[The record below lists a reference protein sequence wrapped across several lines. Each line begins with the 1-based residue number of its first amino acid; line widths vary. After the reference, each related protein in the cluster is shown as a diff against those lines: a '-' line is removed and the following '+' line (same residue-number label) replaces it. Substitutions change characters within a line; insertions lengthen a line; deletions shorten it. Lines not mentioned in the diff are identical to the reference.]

1 LEINDIRS
9 IRIGLASPEQ
19 ILEWSHGEVT
29 KPETINYRRLRPE
42 KDGLFCEAI
51 FGPTKD
57 WQCYCGKYKK
67 VRFRGIKCDKCGVE
81 VTHSRVRRE
90 RMGHIALATP
100 IAHIWYTRRSPSY
113 LGLLLNVSQRNLDRV
128 LYYAQYIITSVD
140 ENARERAVR
149 RMDEEIEERITEET
163 KNLQVEMAMLQ
174 ERRQRA
180 EEAREQAKQDLAEE
194 IQNRRDAQV
203 EELMGKATRLEEI
216 LNQYRG
222 DEAPDDLVF
231 GPTKAVIVNEGDEV
245 TNDHVAKLRAEVQEE
260 LGSIEE
266 RLQLEQDRRERE
278 LDKGEGALEAAI
290 ADLAAEFEER
300 RTKAF
305 KRLDDAA
312 ANIEEQIERL
322 LQEPQNRNGEL
333 EQLQSAATATE
344 SRLEQLRGEASPALQ
359 QFEPTGDIIA
369 NPGEVITEDHL
380 AKLRDIVEAQMERIE
395 APDETPELSEAL
407 TFDLTGDV
415 IAEEGE
421 AVTEEHLAQLQDIV
435 SQEKTRIDDQLA
447 EERQQRERELAKIYA
462 SDDAI
467 EDRLEELA
475 DQVEEVRN
483 RIREETQEARDELMA
498 LRARTL
504 LNETDYRDLRERWPK
519 VFTAAMGAEAV
530 YDIVSKIDL
539 HKMAEELRH
548 EIRTT
553 RSKQRRKKAIK
564 RLQVVESLRKSG
576 NRPEWMILKVLPVIP
591 PALRPMVQLDG
602 GRFATSDLNDLY
614 RRVVNRNN
622 RLKHLMK
629 LQAPEVIIRNEK
641 RMLQEAVDSLI
652 DNSRRG
658 KAVSLR
664 GRRQLKS
671 LSDMLK
677 GKQGRFRRNL
687 LGKRVDYSGRS
698 VIVVGPHLKLHQC
711 GLPKRMALELFR
723 PFVMQKLVEYNHAIN
738 VKGAKRLIERETPEV
753 WEVLE
758 EVIKTRPVLLNRAPT
773 LHRLGI
779 QAFEPVLVEGSA
791 IQIHPLV
798 CSAFNADFDGDQM
811 AVHVPLGEGAVRE
824 ARELMLASRNLLRP
838 ANGEPEVGPSKDM
851 VLGVYYLTFER
862 DGEKG
867 EGMVFSSFEEVQ
879 LALELERVDLH
890 ARITFVHE
898 TPEGIERLE
907 TTVGRVLFNAIL
919 PDELRF
925 VNETLDKN
933 GLRRLVGEGYRKLG
947 LDGTGDLVDAIK
959 DVGFKYAMLS
969 GVTIAIDDIHV
980 PESKDEKLDAVNAR
994 VAQVEEQYR
1003 RGLITE
1009 NERYVKTVELWTE
1022 ATEDITD
1029 EVENTLDPFGSLGLM
1044 AKSGATKGG
1053 IQPIRQL
1060 AGMRGLMADA
1070 SGRIIPLPIQSNFRE
1085 GLTSL
1090 EYFISTHGQRK
1101 GLADTALRTADAG
1114 YLTRRLVD
1122 VAQHVMIQAE
1132 DCGTERGITITRES
1146 CEATG
1151 ETIAE
1156 RILGRYT
1163 AGKIVDPATGEVLA
1177 DANTYIDDDIA
1188 EAVEAANL
1196 PEVEVRSPL
1205 TCELPF
1211 GLCMHC
1217 YGRDLGRGGI
1227 VKVGEA
1233 VGIIAAQSIGEPGT
1247 QLTLRT
1253 FHTGG
1258 VAGASDIT
1266 QGLPRVQELFEARN
1280 PKGQAVITEI
1290 GGIVEFEQDGEQR
1303 SVRVSD
1309 TRVHRIKHDVP
1320 GNYAV
1325 HVEPGETVEKG
1336 QLLASRKG
1344 QEDIVAKADGRVSV
1358 GDRRIVVIFEE
1369 TREREYEIPAT
1380 ARLRVSPGDRVKAG
1394 DMITE
1399 GAKNPHEILEI
1410 LGREAV
1416 QDYLVTEIQKVYRS
1430 QGVIIH
1436 DKHIEVI
1443 VRQMLERVRVLHGGD
1458 TELLPG
1464 QLITLYELQ
1473 ALNREVE
1480 ERGGELA
1487 KAEPVL
1493 LGITKA
1499 ALNTESFLSAAS
1511 FQHTISVLAEAA
1523 IEGKVDDLRGLK
1535 ESVIIGKLI
1544 PAGTGFA
1551 AEEEEAIEEPDA
1563 LEAAEAQAFE
1573 DHLLGMDAAEELDAL
1588 SAAFLAKGGDLS
1600 SLRGPQPQ
1608 VDLTA
1613 EAEE

>member
-1 LEINDIRS
+1 VLKQSRLARFHPLRSPREGDLEINDIRS

-90 RMGHIALATP
+90 RMGHIGLATP

-113 LGLLLNVSQRNLDRV
+113 LGLLLNISQRNLDRV
-128 LYYAQYIITSVD
+128 LYYAQYVITSVD
-140 ENARERAVR
+140 ENARERALR
-149 RMDEEIEERITEET
+149 RMDDEIEERITKET
-163 KNLQVEMAMLQ
+163 ADLQAEVTAL
-174 ERRQRA
+174 RA
-180 EEAREQAKQDLAEE
+180 KREQDQQSLEEQTQALKDE
-194 IQNRRDAQV
+194 IQRRRDELV
-203 EELMGKATRLEEI
+203 EALMGTATHMEEI

-222 DEAPDDLVF
+222 HRAPDDLVF
-231 GPTKAVIVNEGDEV
+231 APTNAILTNAGDEV
-245 TNDHVAKLRAEVQEE
+245 AADHVAKLRAEVEEE

-266 RLQLEQDRRERE
+266 RLKLEQDRRER
-278 LDKGEGALEAAI
+278 G
-290 ADLAAEFEER
+290 
-300 RTKAF
+300 
-305 KRLDDAA
+305 
-312 ANIEEQIERL
+312 
-322 LQEPQNRNGEL
+322 LQEQY
-333 EQLQSAATATE
+333 AAPAETE
-344 SRLEQLRGEASPALQ
+344 AR
-359 QFEPTGDIIA
+359 
-369 NPGEVITEDHL
+369 
-380 AKLRDIVEAQMERIE
+380 
-395 APDETPELSEAL
+395 LSELAL
-407 TFDLTGDV
+407 
-415 IAEEGE
+415 
-421 AVTEEHLAQLQDIV
+421 
-435 SQEKTRIDDQLA
+435 
-447 EERQQRERELAKIYA
+447 
-462 SDDAI
+462 
-467 EDRLEELA
+467 
-475 DQVEEVRN
+475 QVEEVRN
-483 RIREETQEARDELMA
+483 RIREETLEERDELMS
-498 LRARTL
+498 LKPRTL
-504 LNETDYRDLRERWPK
+504 LNETLYRDLRERWPK
-519 VFTAAMGAEAV
+519 VFTATMGAEAV

-539 HKMAEELRH
+539 GKMAEELRQ

-553 RSKQRRKKAIK
+553 RSKQRKKKAIK
-564 RLQVVESLRKSG
+564 RLQIVEALRKSG
-576 NRPEWMILKVLPVIP
+576 NRPEWMILKNLPVIP

-738 VKGAKRLIERETPEV
+738 VKGAKRLMERETPEV

-824 ARELMLASRNLLRP
+824 ARELMLSSRNLLRP

-851 VLGVYYLTFER
+851 VLGVYYLTLAR

-867 EGMVFSSFEEVQ
+867 EGMSFSSYDEVQ
-879 LALELERVDLH
+879 LAYELGMLSLH
-890 ARITFVHE
+890 ARITFVHRTKDGVE
-898 TPEGIERLE
+898 KFD
-907 TTVGRVLFNAIL
+907 TTVGRVLFNASL
-919 PDELRF
+919 PKELRF

-933 GLRRLVGEGYRKLG
+933 GLRRLVGAGYRKLG
-947 LDGTGDLVDAIK
+947 LDGTADLVDAIK
-959 DVGFKYAMLS
+959 DVGFRYAMLS
-969 GVTIAIDDIHV
+969 GVTIAIDDINV
-980 PESKDEKLDAVNAR
+980 PEAKEEKLDAVNAR

-1022 ATEDITD
+1022 ATEEITQ
-1029 EVENTLDPFGSLGLM
+1029 EVVDSLDPFGSLGLM
-1044 AKSGATKGG
+1044 ANSGATKGG

-1122 VAQHVMIQAE
+1122 VAQHAMIQTE
-1132 DCGTERGITITRES
+1132 DCGTERGIVITAES
-1146 CEATG
+1146 AAEAG
-1151 ETIAE
+1151 ESIGE
-1156 RILGRYT
+1156 RIVGRFT
-1163 AGKIVDPATGEVLA
+1163 SKEIVDPTTGEVLA
-1177 DANTYIDDDIA
+1177 DANSFVDDDLA
-1188 EAVEAANL
+1188 EKVDAVGL
-1196 PEVEVRSPL
+1196 QQVWVRSPL
-1205 TCELPF
+1205 TCDLPF
-1211 GLCMHC
+1211 GLCVHC

-1227 VKVGEA
+1227 VQIGEA

-1280 PKGQAVITEI
+1280 PKGEAIIAEI
-1290 GGIVEFEQDGEQR
+1290 GGLVEFREEGDQR
-1303 SVRVSD
+1303 VVRISD
-1309 TRVHRIKHDVP
+1309 ARVHRVRHDVP
-1320 GNYAV
+1320 GNYAIL
-1325 HVEPGETVEKG
+1325 VEEGENVEKG

-1344 QEDIVAKADGRVSV
+1344 QEDIVAKVGGRVILGERRV
-1358 GDRRIVVIFEE
+1358 GVVFEE
-1369 TREREYEIPAT
+1369 KRERGYEIPAT
-1380 ARLRVSPGDRVKAG
+1380 ARLRVNPGDRLKAG

-1399 GAKNPHEILEI
+1399 GAKNPHEILKI

-1416 QDYLVTEIQKVYRS
+1416 EDYLVIEIQKVYRS

-1443 VRQMLERVRVLHGGD
+1443 VRQMLGRARVLSSGD

-1464 QLITLYELQ
+1464 ELVGVRE
-1473 ALNREVE
+1473 LERINRETE
-1480 ERGGELA
+1480 ERGGKPA
-1487 KAEPVL
+1487 GSEPVL

-1499 ALNTESFLSAAS
+1499 ALNTDSFLSAAS

-1523 IEGKVDDLRGLK
+1523 IEGKVDNLRGLK

-1551 AEEEEAIEEPDA
+1551 VEVEEPAEEADV
-1563 LEAAEAQAFE
+1563 LGEAATQAFE

-1588 SAAFLAKGGDLS
+1588 SAAFLAKGGDLGA
-1600 SLRGPQPQ
+1600 LRGP
-1608 VDLTA
+1608 DLDTELTT
-1613 EAEE
+1613 EAKES

>member
-90 RMGHIALATP
+90 RMGHIGLATP

-128 LYYAQYIITSVD
+128 LYYAQYVITSVD
-140 ENARERAVR
+140 ENARERALR
-149 RMDEEIEERITEET
+149 RMDEEIEERISKQTGELQAELMVLRAKLEQDANSLEEQTEA
-163 KNLQVEMAMLQ
+163 LQ
-174 ERRQRA
+174 
-180 EEAREQAKQDLAEE
+180 DE
-194 IQNRRDAQV
+194 IQQRRDKAV
-203 EELMGKATRLEEI
+203 EELMGKATQMEEL

-222 DEAPDDLVF
+222 QKAPDDLVF
-231 GPTKAVIVNEGDEV
+231 APTNAILANAGDEV
-245 TNDHVAKLRAEVQEE
+245 TNDHVAKLRAEVEEE

-266 RLQLEQDRRERE
+266 RLKLEQDRRERGLQGDYATSEAVDERLAE
-278 LDKGEGALEAAI
+278 LA
-290 ADLAAEFEER
+290 
-300 RTKAF
+300 T
-305 KRLDDAA
+305 
-312 ANIEEQIERL
+312 QIE
-322 LQEPQNRNGEL
+322 
-333 EQLQSAATATE
+333 
-344 SRLEQLRGEASPALQ
+344 
-359 QFEPTGDIIA
+359 D
-369 NPGEVITEDHL
+369 
-380 AKLRDIVEAQMERIE
+380 
-395 APDETPELSEAL
+395 
-407 TFDLTGDV
+407 
-415 IAEEGE
+415 
-421 AVTEEHLAQLQDIV
+421 
-435 SQEKTRIDDQLA
+435 
-447 EERQQRERELAKIYA
+447 
-462 SDDAI
+462 
-467 EDRLEELA
+467 
-475 DQVEEVRN
+475 VRN
-483 RIREETQEARDELMA
+483 KIREETLEERDELMS
-498 LRARTL
+498 LKPRTL
-504 LNETDYRDLRERWPK
+504 LNETLYRDLRERWPK
-519 VFTAAMGAEAV
+519 VFSAAMGAEAV

-539 HKMAEELRH
+539 NKMAEELRQ

-553 RSKQRRKKAIK
+553 RSKQRKKKAIK
-564 RLQVVESLRKSG
+564 RLQIVEALRKSG
-576 NRPEWMILKVLPVIP
+576 NRPEWMILKNLPVIP

-851 VLGVYYLTFER
+851 VLGVYYLTLER

-867 EGMVFSSFEEVQ
+867 EGMSFASYDEVQ
-879 LALELERVDLH
+879 LAHELGMISLH

-898 TPEGIERLE
+898 TKEGVERLN
-907 TTVGRVLFNAIL
+907 TTVGRVLFNASL
-919 PDELRF
+919 PKELRF

-933 GLRRLVGEGYRKLG
+933 GLRRLVGAGYRKLG
-947 LDGTGDLVDAIK
+947 LDGTADLVDAIK

-969 GVTIAIDDIHV
+969 GVTIAIDDINV
-980 PESKDEKLDAVNAR
+980 PAAKEEKLEAVNAR

-1022 ATEDITD
+1022 ATEEITQ
-1029 EVENTLDPFGSLGLM
+1029 EVVDSLDPFGSLGLM
-1044 AKSGATKGG
+1044 ANSGATKGG

-1122 VAQHVMIQAE
+1122 VAQHAMIQSE
-1132 DCGTERGITITRES
+1132 DCGTERGITITAES
-1146 CEATG
+1146 AAEAG
-1151 ETIAE
+1151 ESIAE
-1156 RILGRYT
+1156 RIVGRYT
-1163 AGKIVDPATGEVLA
+1163 SKEVVDPKTGEVLA
-1177 DANTYIDDDIA
+1177 DANAFIDDDLA
-1188 EAVEAANL
+1188 ELIDAAGLEA
-1196 PEVEVRSPL
+1196 VEVRSPL
-1205 TCELPF
+1205 TCDLPF
-1211 GLCMHC
+1211 GLCVHC
-1217 YGRDLGRGGI
+1217 YGRDLGRGGM

-1280 PKGQAVITEI
+1280 PKGEAVIAEI
-1290 GGIVEFEQDGEQR
+1290 GGLIEFREESDQR
-1303 SVRVSD
+1303 VVRVSD
-1309 TRVHRIKHDVP
+1309 TRVHRVRHDVP
-1320 GNYAV
+1320 GNYAIL
-1325 HVEPGETVEKG
+1325 VEEGEVVEKG
-1336 QLLASRKG
+1336 QVLASRKG
-1344 QEDIVAKADGRVSV
+1344 QEDILAKVDGRIIL
-1358 GDRRIVVIFEE
+1358 GERRIGVVFEE
-1369 TREREYEIPAT
+1369 KREREYEIPAT
-1380 ARLRVSPGDRVKAG
+1380 ARLRVAPGDRVKAG
-1394 DMITE
+1394 EMITE
-1399 GAKNPHEILEI
+1399 GAKNPHEILKI

-1416 QDYLVTEIQKVYRS
+1416 EDYLVIEIQKVYRS

-1443 VRQMLERVRVLHGGD
+1443 VRQMLGRARVLGSGD

-1464 QLITLYELQ
+1464 ELVGVRELEQ
-1473 ALNREVE
+1473 INRETE
-1480 ERGGELA
+1480 ERGGKPA
-1487 KAEPVL
+1487 TSEPVL

-1499 ALNTESFLSAAS
+1499 ALNTDSFLSAAS

-1523 IEGKVDDLRGLK
+1523 IEGKVDHLRGLK

-1551 AEEEEAIEEPDA
+1551 VETEEPA
-1563 LEAAEAQAFE
+1563 KEAGLLGEAAAAQPFE

-1588 SAAFLAKGGDLS
+1588 SAAFLAKGGDLGA
-1600 SLRGPQPQ
+1600 LRGPEP
-1608 VDLTA
+1608 DTELTT